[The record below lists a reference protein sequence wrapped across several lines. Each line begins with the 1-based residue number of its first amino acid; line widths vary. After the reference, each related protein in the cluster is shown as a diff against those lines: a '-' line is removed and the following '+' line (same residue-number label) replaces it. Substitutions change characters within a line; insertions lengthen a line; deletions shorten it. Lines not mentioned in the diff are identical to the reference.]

1 MYSKSIQNLIDSFR
15 RLPTVGQRTAE
26 RFVFYLLK
34 SGKKEVGEITLALKE
49 LIDNV
54 KSCET
59 CWDFSDNNPCAICS
73 NKSRDTS
80 LLCVV
85 SEPQDI
91 PVIERTGMY
100 KGLYHVLRGLVEAGD
115 EEGMERIKIKELFEK
130 IKNTPPSI
138 PPLKGEGQGVRFKE
152 MILALNPDL
161 SGETTMLYLE
171 REIKK
176 LNPNLK
182 ITRLARGL
190 PMGSDLQYADEITL
204 GSALKNRTE
213 R

>member
-54 KSCET
+54 KSCES
-59 CWDFSDNNPCAICS
+59 CWDFSDHNPCTICN
-73 NKSRDTS
+73 NKTRDNS

-100 KGLYHVLRGLVEAGD
+100 NGLYHVLRGLVEPGD
-115 EEGMERIKIKELFEK
+115 EEELEKIKIKELFLKLQKTDK
-130 IKNTPPSI
+130 IREI
-138 PPLKGEGQGVRFKE
+138 
-152 MILALNPDL
+152 ILALNPDL
-161 SGETTMLYLE
+161 SGETTMLFLE
-171 REIKK
+171 KK
-176 LNPNLK
+176 LKEKSPAIK
-182 ITRLARGL
+182 TTRLARGL

-204 GSALKNRTE
+204 GSAIKNRTT

>member
-1 MYSKSIQNLIDSFR
+1 MTMYSKSIQNLIDAFR
-15 RLPTVGQRTAE
+15 RLPSVGQRTAE

-54 KSCET
+54 KSCES
-59 CWDFSDNNPCAICS
+59 CWDFSDHNPCTICN
-73 NKSRDTS
+73 NKTRDNS

-100 KGLYHVLRGLVEAGD
+100 NGLYHVLRGLVEPGD
-115 EEGMERIKIKELFEK
+115 EEELEKIKIKELFLKLQKTDK
-130 IKNTPPSI
+130 IREI
-138 PPLKGEGQGVRFKE
+138 
-152 MILALNPDL
+152 ILALNPDL
-161 SGETTMLYLE
+161 SGETTMLFLE
-171 REIKK
+171 KK
-176 LNPNLK
+176 LKEKNPAIK
-182 ITRLARGL
+182 TTRLARGL

-204 GSALKNRTE
+204 GSAIKNRTT